1 MRHRFIII
9 GIALFAALAAAGC
22 GRQAQQP
29 AGQSS
34 SASNTINASERE
46 WSITLTPSTV
56 PPGTYTFS
64 VKNDGTIEH
73 NFVVQGQNIRLDGIQ
88 VGQTKTVTAPLT
100 AGTYTI
106 LCDIPGHAE
115 AGMKT
120 TLTVK

>member
-1 MRHRFIII
+1 MRHGFTI
-9 GIALFAALAAAGC
+9 GIILAAALSAAGC
-22 GRQAQQP
+22 GRGAQQP
-29 AGQSS
+29 AGPS
-34 SASNTINASERE
+34 SAAANTINVSERE

-73 NFVVQGQNIRLDGIQ
+73 NFVLQGQNIRLDGIQ
-88 VGQTKTVTAPLT
+88 VGAVKTVTARLT
-100 AGTYTI
+100 PGTYTI

-120 TLTVK
+120 ALTVK

>member
-1 MRHRFIII
+1 MRHRLIII
-9 GIALFAALAAAGC
+9 GIALFTALAAAGC

-29 AGQSS
+29 AGQSG
-34 SASNTINASERE
+34 SAANTINVSERE
-46 WSITLTPSTV
+46 WSITLTPATV

-73 NFVVQGQNIRLDGIQ
+73 NFVLQGLSIRLDGIQ
-88 VGQTKTVTAPLT
+88 VGQTKTVTARLT
-100 AGTYTI
+100 PGTYTI